1 MIVLQSLEVE
11 EFDLEIQYECDGD
24 CQEDC
29 GHDGYC
35 DAWFTGGL

>member
-24 CQEDC
+24 CQ
-29 GHDGYC
+29 GSV
-35 DAWFTGGL
+35 AKF